1 MTSDTCDVE
10 MISGKETRTL
20 LDLNDA
26 SFAAINC
33 LLRYI

>member
-1 MTSDTCDVE
+1 MTSDTFNVE
-10 MISGKETRTL
+10 MISGKESRTL

-33 LLRYI
+33 LLS